1 MRTMSLKDCIYKL
14 FGYEVKLEIEYTGM
28 SDAVRPC
35 TISFL
40 DNQKFVKDINKNE
53 NIVAVFI
60 RDKDCHLLADCKETI
75 CVDNPKAALF
85 ELHNY
90 FCRKFLS
97 YPTNRIAQTAR
108 IHPTA
113 CIAPNGVIL
122 GKNVEIGPYSTIL
135 PGVEIGDDTIIGANC
150 VIGEDGFHV
159 FDDMRGIKRIAI
171 HDGWVKIGKNVE
183 IHAATVIDKGF
194 MGRDT
199 IIGDECK
206 FDEHVHIAH
215 RAHVG
220 CRTVIAGGA
229 DLAGST
235 NIGKN
240 VWIGPQ
246 SIVSNRVTVGDSAR
260 VNIGSVVIRNVKPNT
275 SVSGN
280 FAIEH
285 EKHLITDARNQLAKL

>member
-1 MRTMSLKDCIYKL
+1 MSLKDCIYKL
-14 FGYEVKLEIEYTGM
+14 FGYEVKSDIEYTGM
-28 SDAVRPC
+28 SDAVRPG

-40 DNQKFVKDINKNE
+40 DNQKFVKDVNKNE
-53 NIVAVFI
+53 NIIAVFV
-60 RDKDCHLLADCKETI
+60 RDKDCHLLMDCKEAI
-75 CVDNPKAALF
+75 CVDNPKAVLF
-85 ELHNY
+85 DLHNY
-90 FCRKFLS
+90 YCREFLS

-113 CIAPNGVIL
+113 YIAPNGVIL
-122 GKNVEIGPYSTIL
+122 GENVEIGPHSTIL
-135 PGVEIGDDTIIGANC
+135 PGVAIGDNTKIGANC

-171 HDGWVKIGKNVE
+171 HDGWVKIGQNVE
-183 IHAATVIDKGF
+183 IHASVVIDKGF

-220 CRTVIAGGA
+220 RRTVIAGGA

-235 NIGKN
+235 NIGEN
-240 VWIGPQ
+240 VWIGPH
-246 SIVSNRVTVGDSAR
+246 SIVSNRINIGNGAR
-260 VNIGSVVIRNVKPNT
+260 ILIGSVVIRNVKENS

-280 FAIEH
+280 FAIDH
-285 EKHLITDARNQLAKL
+285 RKHLLAMGNDLLN